1 MAEEGNNKI
10 EEDVK
15 SDAKDGKD
23 TKENE
28 KNNKSPTKNMT
39 EDKKSPPKKAQNR
52 SSKNV
57 TCTVVLLDGESI
69 EVAIPKGAV
78 GQVLFEKVC
87 DHLDLLERDYFG
99 LTYTDDRDSAH
110 IKFWLNVEKKI
121 SKQKKRGA
129 WVFEFAVKFYPPDP
143 TQLQEHLTRFLVCL
157 QIRRDILSGRLPCS
171 FITHAMLGSYSV
183 QADRGDYDPL
193 EHGHGYDYIKEM
205 PFAPNQTP
213 EMLEK
218 IAELHRQ
225 HKGQTPE
232 EADVHFLENAKKLA
246 MYGVDLHKAKDSEGV
261 DIMLGVCA
269 SGLLVYRDKLRIN
282 RFVWPKILKIS
293 YKRNNFYIKIRPSE
307 FERYESTIGFK
318 LENHR
323 YAKRLWKT
331 CVEHH
336 AFFRLRE
343 PEQPKNNAVFP
354 RLGSK
359 FRYSGRTLYQTKH
372 TAALLDR
379 NEPAFERVPRR
390 ATYQDRSRSMDDV
403 GPRKNRDGY
412 GGYADGED
420 YDNKYPGDR
429 SPRNNKD
436 GRTFSDSDNYDNKYP
451 DGRNKRDTFHGVPT
465 PFAKA
470 GMTDSLNDYN
480 PEDGK
485 TRYNDRSFDKDKSL
499 REGEDGRLYKD
510 GEDAY
515 AKSRPGYSPDG
526 KALDSAEMRLQEK
539 QRRFDDS
546 ADIRDRAPGEGDVT
560 LTREGHIP
568 DEATLGVQAGN
579 ISLPPKGKRT
589 KEEEKKFKEAEK
601 ERKKKEKEEEKRRKK
616 EEKDKKKGGK
626 GKESEKIALAEL
638 NVSEDIRDQREG
650 DSATERARQ
659 GVDPGSV
666 GLEREEVRLSTFGR
680 PGSTSDKEDDIEKDK
695 NKKNKGK
702 DKNKNKHDKDKHD
715 KDHADKEKK
724 GGLFG
729 KLKKDSKSKLPSD
742 SDASDIDAHGVR
754 GGASSPDNQKPK
766 SDKGIKSSIMA
777 GLCAGRSPKKE
788 SRHNSVSSHKSN
800 SEEDE
805 EYRPSSDIVES
816 DKDTTETISKSVVIN
831 SPIPITVTDV
841 NQIETEIE
849 TSVDG
854 PSDED
859 VLDSDVIMPSVVRE
873 LQADVGY
880 GVGAGVGAGAGAGAG
895 GLSAGGDESFV
906 DNKMSFIPVTPADT
920 AKKSGGSM
928 KTGLDLN
935 DSSTM
940 PFFQPN
946 ATSTVGRKVPPPVP
960 PKGRGGG
967 DADDRNSRV
976 STDIPPTVATE
987 SYHYNPDLDE
997 APVSTKNVPI
1007 VKTETRT
1014 VTYEKEGY
1022 PNNNYDFD
1030 DVLISSQAHSSRT
1043 QTIETT
1049 TYKTEKGGIS
1059 ETRVERKVVIQ
1070 SEEDDFDHDSALAE
1084 AIRAVTELDP
1094 NMSVERIECMREVEE
1109 VNDDRRR

>member
-666 GLEREEVRLSTFGR
+666 GLERDIVRRDRNDPNASQ
-680 PGSTSDKEDDIEKDK
+680 P
-695 NKKNKGK
+695 NK
-702 DKNKNKHDKDKHD
+702 
-715 KDHADKEKK
+715 
-724 GGLFG
+724 
-729 KLKKDSKSKLPSD
+729 
-742 SDASDIDAHGVR
+742 
-754 GGASSPDNQKPK
+754 KPK

>member
-754 GGASSPDNQKPK
+754 GGASSPDNQDIVRRDRNDPNASQPNKKPK

-976 STDIPPTVATE
+976 STDI
-987 SYHYNPDLDE
+987 
-997 APVSTKNVPI
+997 
-1007 VKTETRT
+1007 
-1014 VTYEKEGY
+1014 
-1022 PNNNYDFD
+1022 
-1030 DVLISSQAHSSRT
+1030 
-1043 QTIETT
+1043 
-1049 TYKTEKGGIS
+1049 YKTEKGGIS

>member
-1 MAEEGNNKI
+1 
-10 EEDVK
+10 
-15 SDAKDGKD
+15 
-23 TKENE
+23 
-28 KNNKSPTKNMT
+28 MT

-754 GGASSPDNQKPK
+754 GGASSPDNQDIVRRDRNDPNASQPNKKPK

>member
-777 GLCAGRSPKKE
+777 GLCAGRSPKK
-788 SRHNSVSSHKSN
+788 
-800 SEEDE
+800 
-805 EYRPSSDIVES
+805 
-816 DKDTTETISKSVVIN
+816 
-831 SPIPITVTDV
+831 
-841 NQIETEIE
+841 
-849 TSVDG
+849 
-854 PSDED
+854 
-859 VLDSDVIMPSVVRE
+859 
-873 LQADVGY
+873 ADVGY

>member
-666 GLEREEVRLSTFGR
+666 GLER
-680 PGSTSDKEDDIEKDK
+680 
-695 NKKNKGK
+695 
-702 DKNKNKHDKDKHD
+702 
-715 KDHADKEKK
+715 
-724 GGLFG
+724 
-729 KLKKDSKSKLPSD
+729 
-742 SDASDIDAHGVR
+742 
-754 GGASSPDNQKPK
+754 KPK

-777 GLCAGRSPKKE
+777 GLCAGRSPKK
-788 SRHNSVSSHKSN
+788 
-800 SEEDE
+800 
-805 EYRPSSDIVES
+805 
-816 DKDTTETISKSVVIN
+816 
-831 SPIPITVTDV
+831 
-841 NQIETEIE
+841 
-849 TSVDG
+849 
-854 PSDED
+854 
-859 VLDSDVIMPSVVRE
+859 
-873 LQADVGY
+873 ADVGY

>member
-666 GLEREEVRLSTFGR
+666 GLER
-680 PGSTSDKEDDIEKDK
+680 
-695 NKKNKGK
+695 
-702 DKNKNKHDKDKHD
+702 
-715 KDHADKEKK
+715 
-724 GGLFG
+724 
-729 KLKKDSKSKLPSD
+729 
-742 SDASDIDAHGVR
+742 
-754 GGASSPDNQKPK
+754 KPK